1 MPTKTELRVASVSR
15 ALPFTLLSLSSGLLK
30 IRFADLNEL
39 LIQIDRDQVEV
50 RLPAVFS
57 LP

>member
-1 MPTKTELRVASVSR
+1 MPTKTELRVASVSQV
-15 ALPFTLLSLSSGLLK
+15 LPFTLLSLSSGLLK

>member
-15 ALPFTLLSLSSGLLK
+15 VLPFTLLSLSSGLLK
-30 IRFADLNEL
+30 ICFADLNEL